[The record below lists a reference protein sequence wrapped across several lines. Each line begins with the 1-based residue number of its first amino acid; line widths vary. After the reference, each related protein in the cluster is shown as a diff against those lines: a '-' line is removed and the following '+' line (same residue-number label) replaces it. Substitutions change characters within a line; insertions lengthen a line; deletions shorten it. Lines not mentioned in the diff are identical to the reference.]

1 MMLWINFLFAI
12 IVALTLTALF
22 YFIIRRS
29 GLWGNVFLFFLIVFL
44 GAWAGGLWLRPIG
57 PPINGFYWIN
67 YLITGF
73 LLALLLAAIGS
84 SDSSRERKK
93 VEFEAEE
100 NKVIEK
106 RTREPKRFDLLL
118 TSLVLLLIIVI
129 LLGYTI
135 I

>member
-1 MMLWINFLFAI
+1 MLWINFLFAI
-12 IVALTLTALF
+12 IVAITLTALF

-84 SDSSRERKK
+84 RDRKK
-93 VEFEAEE
+93 VEFEAKE

-106 RTREPKRFDLLL
+106 KTREPKRFDLLL
-118 TSLVLLLIIVI
+118 TSLVLILILII

>member
-1 MMLWINFLFAI
+1 MLWINFLFAI
-12 IVALTLTALF
+12 IVAITLTALF

-84 SDSSRERKK
+84 SDSSRDRKK
-93 VEFEAEE
+93 VEFEAKE

-106 RTREPKRFDLLL
+106 KTREPKRFDLLL
-118 TSLVLLLIIVI
+118 TSLVLILILII

>member
-1 MMLWINFLFAI
+1 MFAI

-29 GLWGNVFLFFLIVFL
+29 GLLGNVFLFFLIVFL

-84 SDSSRERKK
+84 PDSSSERKK